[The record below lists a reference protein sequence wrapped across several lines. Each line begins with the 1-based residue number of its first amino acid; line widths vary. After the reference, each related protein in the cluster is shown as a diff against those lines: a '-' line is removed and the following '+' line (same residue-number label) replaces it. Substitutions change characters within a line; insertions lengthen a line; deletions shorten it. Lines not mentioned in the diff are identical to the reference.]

1 MIGCS
6 ENAHDFL
13 RASITVR
20 TADLLFDWFG
30 FSSFSYIEI
39 NKRFNCGHFQNVKTG
54 GQPYVVSGP
63 ALDRCNGR
71 VFASHPTIVRS
82 RVRIP

>member
-1 MIGCS
+1 MAVIGCS

-39 NKRFNCGHFQNVKTG
+39 NKRFNCMVIFKTLK
-54 GQPYVVSGP
+54 QEVS
-63 ALDRCNGR
+63 R
-71 VFASHPTIVRS
+71 T
-82 RVRIP
+82 